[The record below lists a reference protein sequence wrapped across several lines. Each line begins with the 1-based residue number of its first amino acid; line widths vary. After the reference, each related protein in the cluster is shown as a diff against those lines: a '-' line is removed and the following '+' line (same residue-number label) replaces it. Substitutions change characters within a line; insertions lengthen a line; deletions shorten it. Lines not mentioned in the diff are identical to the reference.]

1 VKLLKIDTEG
11 TISEFNTPGSP
22 DELLPDLKEVFG
34 NWVEVVSLP
43 VVFNGYGQLIGLV
56 NDVGAIDEN
65 TLPNSLATQ
74 FYRSQNKLIRDQNGR
89 QVMLW
94 GDVYFATLDYTNP
107 DSTFKSLPNNYTPED
122 FAQLL
127 GQLIVCKDRFLLM

>member
-65 TLPNSLATQ
+65 TVDKLCFGAMFISPPWTILILTPPLSLFPTTIHLRISLSYWVNS
-74 FYRSQNKLIRDQNGR
+74 S
-89 QVMLW
+89 
-94 GDVYFATLDYTNP
+94 FAKT
-107 DSTFKSLPNNYTPED
+107 D
-122 FAQLL
+122 F
-127 GQLIVCKDRFLLM
+127 C